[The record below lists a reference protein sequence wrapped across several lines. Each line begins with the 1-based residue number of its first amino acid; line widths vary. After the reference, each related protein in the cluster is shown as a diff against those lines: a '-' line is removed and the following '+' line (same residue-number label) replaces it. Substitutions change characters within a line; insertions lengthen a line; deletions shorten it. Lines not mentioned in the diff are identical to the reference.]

1 MVSHMGVSEKGAMA
15 LRARL
20 DEMLSSGLARDPA
33 AHAGQVAAV
42 LGVLNEAFGNHG
54 FTVTLVGGSAI
65 EVHAPGIYMSGDI
78 DVVIEGGAAASVDR
92 DDVFQSLGF
101 GRVGRH
107 WRRDEL
113 FVETV
118 PGPLAGPADEVEVA
132 GAVFRVVRKE
142 VLLRDRI
149 VGFKH
154 WRHTAYGDQA
164 IAMLIAFDRDL
175 DEEWLQKELAREG
188 AEDALVALRNVARS
202 GASVTHEGLLAII
215 DDLHGQKRQSGPTP
229 QDGHEGANEGKSG

>member
-1 MVSHMGVSEKGAMA
+1 MGVSEKLGAT

-20 DEMLSSGLARDPA
+20 DEILASGLSRDPA
-33 AHAGQVAAV
+33 AHAGQVAGV
-42 LGVLNEAFGNHG
+42 LGVLSEAFGNHG
-54 FTVTLVGGSAI
+54 FTITLVGGSAI

-78 DVVIEGGAAASVDR
+78 DVVIERGTGASVDR
-92 DDVFQSLGF
+92 DDVFKSLGF

-164 IAMLIAFDRDL
+164 IAMLVAFERDV
-175 DEEWLQKELAREG
+175 DAEWLQKELAREG
-188 AEDALVALRNVARS
+188 AEDALDALRRVATS

-215 DDLHGQKRQSGPTP
+215 DDLHGPRRRSPPTTE
-229 QDGHEGANEGKSG
+229 DGHEGANDGRSG

>member
-1 MVSHMGVSEKGAMA
+1 
-15 LRARL
+15 
-20 DEMLSSGLARDPA
+20 
-33 AHAGQVAAV
+33 
-42 LGVLNEAFGNHG
+42 
-54 FTVTLVGGSAI
+54 
-65 EVHAPGIYMSGDI
+65 MSGDI
-78 DVVIEGGAAASVDR
+78 DVVIERGAATSADR
-92 DDVFQSLGF
+92 DDVFLSLGF

-164 IAMLIAFDRDL
+164 IAMLLAFERDL
-175 DEEWLQKELAREG
+175 DAEWLRKELAREE
-188 AEDALVALRNVARS
+188 AEDALSALRKVALS

-215 DDLHGQKRQSGPTP
+215 DELHGQRRPSGPTP
-229 QDGHEGANEGKSG
+229 QDERGGADEGRGG